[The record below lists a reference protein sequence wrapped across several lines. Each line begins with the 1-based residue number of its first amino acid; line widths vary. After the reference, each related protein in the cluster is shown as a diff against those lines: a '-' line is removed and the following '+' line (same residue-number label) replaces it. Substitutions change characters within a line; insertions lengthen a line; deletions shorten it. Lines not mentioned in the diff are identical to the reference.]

1 MKAIV
6 YERYG
11 PPEVFHLEDIEK
23 PTATGD
29 QVLVKVRA
37 VSVNAPDWRTMRAD
51 PFFIRATSGL
61 LKPRNRVL
69 GCDIAGTVEAVGPG
83 VKQFRVGDDV
93 FGDLAHFGYGGFAE
107 YVCPVEK
114 ALVRKPAGI
123 SFEVAAASPMAG
135 ITAIQGLRDHG
146 RVQAGQKVLI
156 VGASG
161 GVGTFAVQIAK
172 SYGAHVTGVDSA
184 HKADIVRAVGA
195 DLVLDYARQ
204 DFADSGLTYDVIV
217 DVACHRPIRTY
228 RRCLRPGG
236 VCSLMGGSIPR
247 VLFAMAAGPAASV
260 IGDRRVSVPMWK
272 PGNPADMA
280 TLARLADDGSITPT
294 VDRVVPLADL
304 PDAFRHFGAQQHRG
318 KVVIGL

>member
-1 MKAIV
+1 MKAYV
-6 YERYG
+6 YEEYG
-11 PPEVFHLEDIEK
+11 TPDVLRLRDI
-23 PTATGD
+23 PAPVPGD
-29 QVLVKVRA
+29 DEVLVRVRA
-37 VSVNAPDWRTMRAD
+37 SSVNDYDWHLLTGHPFINRIGAPRH
-51 PFFIRATSGL
+51 
-61 LKPRNRVL
+61 PRYPIL
-69 GCDIAGTVEAVGPG
+69 GCDVAGTVELVGRAVTTLRPG
-83 VKQFRVGDDV
+83 DEVM
-93 FGDLAHFGYGGFAE
+93 GDLSLHRLGAFAE
-107 YVCPVEK
+107 FVSAP
-114 ALVRKPAGI
+114 AAAFSPKPA
-123 SFEVAAASPMAG
+123 SLTFEQAAALP
-135 ITAIQGLRDHG
+135 
-146 RVQAGQKVLI
+146 QAGGLALTALRRRLPLPEGSRVL
-156 VGASG
+156 VNGAGG

-204 DFADSGLTYDVIV
+204 DFEDSGLTYDVIV

-247 VLFAMAAGPAASV
+247 VLFAMAAGPAASA

-318 KVVIGL
+318 KVVIGF